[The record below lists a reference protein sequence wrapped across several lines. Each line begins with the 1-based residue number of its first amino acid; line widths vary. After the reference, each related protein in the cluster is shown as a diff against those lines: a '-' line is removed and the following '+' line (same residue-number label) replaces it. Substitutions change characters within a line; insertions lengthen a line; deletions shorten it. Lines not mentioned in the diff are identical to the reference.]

1 MNKCDEIMKL
11 KKKSIRISN
20 ILKDISKDIEILS
33 NDLTTFPEKKNEE
46 ILNRVV
52 PAGHINP
59 IVNNAH
65 VYFTN
70 SLRRFW

>member
-1 MNKCDEIMKL
+1 MNKRDEITKL
-11 KKKSIRISN
+11 KKKSIRISH
-20 ILKDISKDIEILS
+20 ILKDISKDIETLS
-33 NDLTTFPEKKNEE
+33 NDLTVFPENNNKETPNV
-46 ILNRVV
+46 LP
-52 PAGHINP
+52 PAGHVNP